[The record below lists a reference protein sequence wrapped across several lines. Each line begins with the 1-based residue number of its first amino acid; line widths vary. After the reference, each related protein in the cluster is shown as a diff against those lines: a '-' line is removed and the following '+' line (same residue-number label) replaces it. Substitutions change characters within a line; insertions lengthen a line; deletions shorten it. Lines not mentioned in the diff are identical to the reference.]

1 MGNINECN
9 KHPGTILN
17 IHGPWT
23 RWPVND
29 KPLNTFR
36 TLELLFPFP
45 KWNLF
50 LYCYNSQ
57 KMIVLNFLLRPKI
70 YHS

>member
-1 MGNINECN
+1 MGNIKDCN
-9 KHPGTILN
+9 KHPRTILN
-17 IHGPWT
+17 IHGPWM

-36 TLELLFPFP
+36 TLELLFPIPKKELVLVLLQFP
-45 KWNLF
+45 
-50 LYCYNSQ
+50 